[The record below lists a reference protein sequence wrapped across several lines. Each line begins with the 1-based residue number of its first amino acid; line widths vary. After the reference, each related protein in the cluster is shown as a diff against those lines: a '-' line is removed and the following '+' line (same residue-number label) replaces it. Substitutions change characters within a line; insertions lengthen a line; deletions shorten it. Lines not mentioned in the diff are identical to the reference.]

1 MRRLVAV
8 AGSVVVLVFAGEGAA
23 FAGQSVHGPPFPHVC
38 PFESGFAGVEGGSLV
53 QSGQATQEEID
64 KADRN
69 GDGLICYKI
78 VNSSNVIL
86 IEMLPF

>member
-8 AGSVVVLVFAGEGAA
+8 AVSVVVLVFAGEGAA

-38 PFESGFAGVEGGSLV
+38 PFESGFALVEGLGLV
-53 QSGQATQEEID
+53 QSGQATEEEID

-78 VNSSNVIL
+78 VNGSNVL
-86 IEMLPF
+86 LMETLTF